1 MAYARAVK
9 TIYDEPMWESI
20 RERRFSL
27 QRCDNCAQYRYPPAP
42 ICANCLCMDYSWQ
55 KLSGRG
61 TILSWVVFHR
71 QYLAEYK
78 PPYNVV
84 AVQLAE
90 GPIVISNLVG
100 TEPEGSWIGRGVQL
114 CYEPDAEGNLMPKVQ
129 LAEAAAAA

>member
-9 TIYDEPMWESI
+9 TVYDEPMWESI
-20 RERRFSL
+20 GARRWSL
-27 QRCDNCAQYRYPPAP
+27 QRCDGCAQYRFPPAP
-42 ICANCLCMDYSWQ
+42 ICPDCLSMEYSWQ
-55 KLSGRG
+55 PLSGNG

-71 QYLAEYK
+71 QYLAEYP

-100 TEPEGSWIGRGVQL
+100 EEPQGSWIGRAVQV
-114 CYEPDAEGNLMPKVQ
+114 CYEPDADGHLLPKMQ
-129 LAEAAAAA
+129 LCPPA

>member
-20 RERRFSL
+20 RERRWSL
-27 QRCDNCAQYRYPPAP
+27 QKCDDCAQYRFPPAP
-42 ICANCLCMDYSWQ
+42 ICPNCLCMGYTWQ
-55 KLSGRG
+55 ALSGQG

-71 QYLAEYK
+71 QYLAEYP

-90 GPIVISNLVG
+90 GPIVISNLIG
-100 TEPEGSWIGRGVQL
+100 TEPEGSWIGRAVEV
-114 CYEPDAEGNLMPKVQ
+114 CYAADGAGDLLPKMQ
-129 LAEAAAAA
+129 LASAG

>member
-20 RERRFSL
+20 RTKTWSL
-27 QRCDNCAQYRYPPAP
+27 QRCDECAQYRFPPAP
-42 ICANCLCMDYSWQ
+42 ICPNCLCMQYSWQ
-55 KLSGRG
+55 QLSGVG

-71 QYLAEYK
+71 QYLPEYP

-100 TEPEGSWIGRGVQL
+100 KEPEASWIGQPVQV
-114 CYEPDAEGNLMPKVQ
+114 CYEPDGEGNMLPKMR
-129 LAEAAAAA
+129 LADGGAGA